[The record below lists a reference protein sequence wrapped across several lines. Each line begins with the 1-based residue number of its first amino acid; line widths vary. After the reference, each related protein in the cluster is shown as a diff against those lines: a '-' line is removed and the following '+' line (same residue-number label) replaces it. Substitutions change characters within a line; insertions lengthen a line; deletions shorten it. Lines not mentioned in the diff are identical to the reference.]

1 MKFRKSVNLIHVRL
15 LYFITQKNQATSSVH
30 KTHIMMFADTR
41 TLYRISVKNLK
52 NRKKIIKFPKSAR
65 HTGSITDEKLFLR
78 WING

>member
-15 LYFITQKNQATSSVH
+15 LYFITQKNQATSSVY

-41 TLYRISVKNLK
+41 TLYRISVK
-52 NRKKIIKFPKSAR
+52 KFSKSAR
-65 HTGSITDEKLFLR
+65 HTGSKTDEKLFLR